1 MILSDFDTL
10 KDARRYKLRT
20 LKNTDERMLNERG
33 IFSLIGIQAGET
45 LMQSIE
51 ASPDIPARVKAWF
64 KPSEQGIDISDP
76 NALGILAGM
85 VAANVLTQANSDI
98 LIEYAYVT
106 IQPFINSTEHD
117 FQLDFDSQTRFKSVL
132 NSSVNEGYLI
142 LNWTG
147 VFENHRP
154 QVYIEKGGKKRR
166 IGGFITI
173 TQVGEY
179 DCFVGNNKDLFVDDV
194 YGAIV

>member
-1 MILSDFDTL
+1 MKLSEFATL
-10 KDARRYKLRT
+10 GAAKLHPVRT
-20 LKNTDERMLNERG
+20 LKNPDERMLNERG
-33 IFSLIGIQAGET
+33 IFALIGMQDGEA
-45 LMQSIE
+45 LMQAIE

-64 KPSEQGIDISDP
+64 KPSEQGIDIS
-76 NALGILAGM
+76 NTSALSILAGM
-85 VAANVLTQANSDI
+85 VYANVLTQVNSDI
-98 LIEYAYVT
+98 LSEYAYLT
-106 IQPFINSTEHD
+106 TQPFINATEHD

-132 NSSVNEGYLI
+132 DSSINEGYLI

-147 VFENHRP
+147 IFENHRP

-173 TQVGEY
+173 TKAGEY